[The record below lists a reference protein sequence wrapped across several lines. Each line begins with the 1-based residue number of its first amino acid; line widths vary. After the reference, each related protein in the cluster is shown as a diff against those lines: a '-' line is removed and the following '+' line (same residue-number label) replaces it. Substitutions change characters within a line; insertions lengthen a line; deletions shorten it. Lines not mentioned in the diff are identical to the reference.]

1 MANPNIVN
9 VAAIYGDNNS
19 VSLTTTSETQ
29 LISNPAGS
37 GKVMKV
43 GTIIAANVGSNSSST
58 VSIFLH
64 SAAALGGTAYALAS
78 GVGVPVGASLV
89 ALDKASPIYLKENQ
103 SIGVTANI
111 ANQLVVTAS
120 WEEIS

>member
-9 VAAIYGDNNS
+9 VANIYGDNNS
-19 VSLTTTSETQ
+19 VSLTTTSATQ

-43 GTIIAANVGSNSSST
+43 GTIIAANVGSNSSTTIT
-58 VSIFLH
+58 VNLY
-64 SAAALGGTAYALAS
+64 SAAALGGTAFPIAY